1 MSATNEP
8 GRKSDFTAA
17 EEIKGILQGRDK
29 AEQERIIRWAS
40 ESLGLAVT
48 PGGSVSH
55 GPPQPPQTEH
65 ARHDGVA
72 RPKDIKSFFLEKQP
86 KSDNQF
92 VAVVAYFYRFL
103 TPETERKDSITSV
116 DLQDAAR
123 LCRGAGLRQPSN
135 ALNMAVRQGY
145 LDRAG
150 RGAYKINAV
159 GENLVAMTLPGGG
172 GEANGQRPAKRKR
185 RRLLKKKQAKKP
197 KAS

>member
-1 MSATNEP
+1 
-8 GRKSDFTAA
+8 
-17 EEIKGILQGRDK
+17 
-29 AEQERIIRWAS
+29 
-40 ESLGLAVT
+40 V
-48 PGGSVSH
+48 
-55 GPPQPPQTEH
+55 
-65 ARHDGVA
+65 RHDGVA

-103 TPETERKDSITSV
+103 APETERKDSITSA
-116 DLQDAAR
+116 DLQNAAR

-135 ALNMAVRQGY
+135 AMNMAVCQGY

-172 GEANGQRPAKRKR
+172 GEANGQRAAKGKH
-185 RRLLKKKQAKKP
+185 RRLLKKKRAKKP